1 MEKTNLL
8 LVEDDEHLQKLLKLY
23 LRKNNDAFEI
33 FTAGNGLE
41 GLEILKKTF
50 IPIVVTD
57 IMMPGMNGF
66 QMIEEAKK
74 SPDIIRRENIE
85 QIFIVISSMN
95 QRENIHKAI
104 TLGAYDVLPK
114 PLDESLFLT
123 KVHNY
128 YKLYQLM
135 LESEARYRKAMK
147 LNEEIME
154 GHENRQLENR
164 ALMETIQ
171 RQKEIYRDQLNIIQ
185 KIQSLALEPECNNC
199 KAILA
204 EYEAFL
210 ELENLGK

>member
-41 GLEILKKTF
+41 GLEIMKKTF

-114 PLDESLFLT
+114 PLDESLFLA

-147 LNEEIME
+147 LNEEIIE

-204 EYEAFL
+204 ECESFL
-210 ELENLGK
+210 KLENLGK

>member
-8 LVEDDEHLQKLLKLY
+8 LVEDDEHLQKLLMLY
-23 LRKNNDAFEI
+23 LKRNNDAFEV
-33 FTAGNGLE
+33 FTASNGHE
-41 GLEILKKTF
+41 GLEIMKKTF

-85 QIFIVISSMN
+85 QIFIVISSMSR
-95 QRENIHKAI
+95 QEEIHKAV

-114 PLDESLFLT
+114 PLDESLFLA
-123 KVHNY
+123 KIHNY

-135 LESEARYRKAMK
+135 LESEARYQKAMK
-147 LNEEIME
+147 LNQEIQE

-164 ALMETIQ
+164 TLMETIQ
-171 RQKEIYRDQLNIIQ
+171 RQKEIYRDQLCIIQ
-185 KIQSLALEPECNNC
+185 KIQSLAREPECNNC

-204 EYEAFL
+204 ECEAFL